1 MSTLPEGWT
10 AHQDA
15 EGRTFYANAATG
27 ESSWEAPAATY
38 AAPAAQPPPYPGSD
52 ALPEGWSAHQ
62 DDQGR
67 TFYHNAASGETS
79 WDKPAGAPVTAAPA
93 GQWTTDACVR
103 VGGEGCEHLFASKVC
118 LLDKG
123 TYSSVM
129 STVAAL
135 NEGTV
140 AGVESGFCV
149 IYSRSKASYFL
160 MWRTD
165 KAYEA
170 TTLGIDPEDSWWS
183 ADFARELGPPGYEHV
198 FEGKAQLLDTAQWNS
213 VSSTCEALNTPTL
226 EVPAGFCVMF
236 SQSQKQYY
244 LLWRW
249 GKELAANAALG
260 LDPRQ

>member
-1 MSTLPEGWT
+1 MSALPEGWT

-27 ESSWEAPAATY
+27 ESSWEVPAAAYTAPATQA
-38 AAPAAQPPPYPGSD
+38 PPYD

-67 TFYHNAASGETS
+67 TFYHNASSGETS
-79 WDKPAGAPVTAAPA
+79 WEKPGGVPVTPV
-93 GQWTTDACVR
+93 GEWTTDACVR
-103 VGGEGCEHLFASKVC
+103 IGGEGCEHLFQGRVA

-129 STVAAL
+129 STVSAL
-135 NEGTV
+135 NQGTV
-140 AGVESGFCV
+140 PGVESGFCV
-149 IYSRSKASYFL
+149 IYSKSKASYFL

-183 ADFARELGPPGYEHV
+183 QEFARELGPQGYEHV
-198 FEGKAQLLDTAQWNS
+198 FEGKAQVLDSTQWNS
-213 VSSTCEALNTPTL
+213 VSATCEALNTAAL
-226 EVPAGFCVMF
+226 DVPAGWCVMF
-236 SQSQKQYY
+236 SESQRQYF

-249 GKELAANAALG
+249 GKELSANAALG